1 MKGRLALALFC
12 AVTASSTAMADNF
25 PTREIR
31 FIAPFSA
38 GGPTDI
44 AARVISEPLRKQLGQ
59 SIITEN
65 MPGASGVIGTQAVIT
80 GKPDGHTLLVGGIA
94 PIVLVSAVK
103 ELKYDV
109 ARDLAPLGIIWRSPE
124 VLVVR
129 PTLKVSTVK
138 ELVAHL
144 KGLPDK
150 GTFGSAGV
158 GTLTHLAGELFKQEA
173 SVDLVHVP
181 YKSTSNSMLDVS
193 NGQLDMIFGDVAI
206 LEPMIRS
213 GMVKALAVTSDQR
226 SPILPDVPTMAEA
239 GYPKV
244 HTEIWFGLM
253 APAKTPAP
261 VLKKLEAA
269 VIAAQK
275 DPDYQKD
282 LARFGVRIGE
292 AGPQGLRNFIKAESE
307 RWTPILKK
315 TGVTF

>member
-1 MKGRLALALFC
+1 MNRRTALALLC
-12 AVTASSTAMADNF
+12 MAATCTGANAQDF
-25 PTREIR
+25 PNREIK

-65 MPGASGVIGTQAVIT
+65 MPGASGVIGTQAVVNS
-80 GKPDGHTLLVGGIA
+80 KPDGHTLLVGGIA
-94 PIVLVSAVK
+94 PIVLVPAVK
-103 ELKYDV
+103 ELKYNV
-109 ARDLAPLGIIWRSPE
+109 ERDLAPLGIIWRSPE
-124 VLVVR
+124 VLVIR
-129 PTLKVSTVK
+129 PTLKVANVK

-144 KGLPDK
+144 KGLPEK

-173 SVDLVHVP
+173 GIDLVHVP

-193 NGQLDMIFGDVAI
+193 TSQLDMIFGDVAI

-226 SPILPDVPTMAEA
+226 SPLLPDVPTMAEA
-239 GYPKV
+239 GYPNV
-244 HTEIWFGLM
+244 QTEIWFGLM

-261 VLKKLEAA
+261 ILKKLEDA

-275 DPDYQKD
+275 DPAYLKD
-282 LARFGVRIGE
+282 LERFGVRIGE
-292 AGPQGLRNFIKAESE
+292 PGPQGLRNFMKAETE
-307 RWTPILKK
+307 RWTPILKRI
-315 TGVTF
+315 GVTF

>member
-1 MKGRLALALFC
+1 MKKTTALAMLVATLC
-12 AVTASSTAMADNF
+12 GSATAQEF

-65 MPGASGVIGTQAVIT
+65 MPGAAGVIGTQAVVG
-80 GKPDGHTLLVGGIA
+80 GKPDGYTLLVGGIA
-94 PIVLVSAVK
+94 PIVLVPAVK
-103 ELKYDV
+103 ELKYNV
-109 ARDLAPLGIIWRSPE
+109 ERDLAPLGIIWRSPE

-129 PTLKVSTVK
+129 PTLKVENVK
-138 ELVAHL
+138 ELVTHL
-144 KGLPDK
+144 KGLKEK
-150 GTFGSAGV
+150 GTYGSAGV
-158 GTLTHLAGELFKQEA
+158 GTLTHLAGELFQQEA
-173 SVDLVHVP
+173 GVELVHVP

-213 GMVKALAVTSDQR
+213 GLVKALAVTSDQR
-226 SPILPDVPTMAEA
+226 SPLLPDVPTMAEA

-244 HTEIWFGLM
+244 ETEIWFGLM
-253 APAKTPAP
+253 APAKTPP
-261 VLKKLEAA
+261 HILKKLEDA
-269 VIAAQK
+269 VVAAQK
-275 DPDYQKD
+275 DPAYLED
-282 LARFGVRIGE
+282 LKRFGVRIGE
-292 AGPQGLRNFIKAESE
+292 TGPQGLRKFIKAESE

-315 TGVTF
+315 VGVTF

>member
-1 MKGRLALALFC
+1 MKKTTALAMLLMALC
-12 AVTASSTAMADNF
+12 GYATAQEF
-25 PTREIR
+25 PSREIR

-65 MPGASGVIGTQAVIT
+65 MPGAAGVIGTQAVIS

-94 PIVLVSAVK
+94 PIVLVPAVK
-103 ELKYDV
+103 ELKYNV
-109 ARDLAPLGIIWRSPE
+109 ERDLAPLGIIWRSPE

-129 PTLKVSTVK
+129 PTLNVANVK

-144 KGLPDK
+144 KGLKDK
-150 GTFGSAGV
+150 GTYGSAGV
-158 GTLTHLAGELFKQEA
+158 GTLTHLAGELFQQEA
-173 SVDLVHVP
+173 GVELVHVP

-226 SPILPDVPTMAEA
+226 SPVLPDVPTMGEA

-261 VLKKLEAA
+261 ILKKLEDA
-269 VIAAQK
+269 VMAAQQ
-275 DPDYQKD
+275 DPAYLKD
-282 LARFGVRIGE
+282 LERFGVRIGE
-292 AGPQGLRNFIKAESE
+292 PGPQGLRNFIKAESE

-315 TGVTF
+315 VGVTF

>member
-1 MKGRLALALFC
+1 MKKRTALALLL
-12 AVTASSTAMADNF
+12 AAALSGSALAQDF

-65 MPGASGVIGTQAVIT
+65 MPGASGVIGTQSVIS

-94 PIVLVSAVK
+94 PIVLVPAVK
-103 ELKYDV
+103 ELKYNVD
-109 ARDLAPLGIIWRSPE
+109 RDLAPLGIIWRSPE

-129 PTLKVSTVK
+129 PNLNVSNVK

-144 KGLPDK
+144 KGLPEK

-173 SVDLVHVP
+173 GVDLVHVP

-193 NGQLDMIFGDVAI
+193 NAQLDMIFGDVAI

-226 SPILPDVPTMAEA
+226 SPLLPDVPTMGEA
-239 GYPKV
+239 GYPNV
-244 HTEIWFGLM
+244 QTEIWFGLM

-261 VLKKLEAA
+261 ILKKLEEA

-275 DPDYQKD
+275 DPAYLKD
-282 LARFGVRIGE
+282 LERFGVRLGEIGPE
-292 AGPQGLRNFIKAESE
+292 GLRKFIKAETE

>member
-1 MKGRLALALFC
+1 MKKTTALAMLVATLC
-12 AVTASSTAMADNF
+12 GSATAQEF

-65 MPGASGVIGTQAVIT
+65 MPGAAGVIGTQAVVG
-80 GKPDGHTLLVGGIA
+80 GKPDGYTLLVGGIA
-94 PIVLVSAVK
+94 PIVLVPAVK
-103 ELKYDV
+103 ELKYNV
-109 ARDLAPLGIIWRSPE
+109 ERDLAPLGIIWRSPE

-129 PTLKVSTVK
+129 PTLKVANVK
-138 ELVAHL
+138 ELVSHL
-144 KGLPDK
+144 KGLKDK
-150 GTFGSAGV
+150 GTYGSAGV
-158 GTLTHLAGELFKQEA
+158 GTLTHLAGELFQQEA
-173 SVDLVHVP
+173 GVELVHVP

-213 GMVKALAVTSDQR
+213 GLVKALAVTSDQR
-226 SPILPDVPTMAEA
+226 SPLLPDVPTMAEA

-244 HTEIWFGLM
+244 ETEIWFGLM
-253 APAKTPAP
+253 APAKTPP
-261 VLKKLEAA
+261 HILKKLEDA
-269 VIAAQK
+269 VVAAQK
-275 DPDYQKD
+275 DPAYLED
-282 LARFGVRIGE
+282 LKRFGVRIGE
-292 AGPQGLRNFIKAESE
+292 TGPQGLRKFIKAESE

-315 TGVTF
+315 VGVTF